1 MKKHIIHL
9 LSFTLLILTSQFAA
23 ADNNQ
28 QGNSGRQGP
37 PQEAFTACENKS
49 EGDTAQFKDRN
60 GELITG
66 TCEEKRGKM
75 VLIPDNMPSQQ
86 HGQQSGQNSQSNVKN
101 NNNSHSRQQG
111 APEEAFTVCI
121 GRVAGDKSSFETPD
135 GKMVT
140 GQCEEKDGKL
150 VLIPDNKNQ

>member
-9 LSFTLLILTSQFAA
+9 LSFTLLILTSQFVA

-28 QGNSGRQGP
+28 QGRSGRQGP

-49 EGDTAQFKDRN
+49 AGDSAQFEGRN
-60 GELITG
+60 GEAITG

-86 HGQQSGQNSQSNVKN
+86 GDQHAQQRGQNSPSNVEN
-101 NNNSHSRQQG
+101 NDNRQQG
-111 APEEAFTVCI
+111 APEEAFTVCVD
-121 GRVAGDKSSFETPD
+121 RVAGDTSSFETKD
-135 GKMVT
+135 GKMIT

>member
-9 LSFTLLILTSQFAA
+9 LSFTLLILTSRFAA

-49 EGDTAQFKDRN
+49 AGDSAQFEGRN
-60 GELITG
+60 GEAITG

-75 VLIPDNMPSQQ
+75 VLIPDNMPS
-86 HGQQSGQNSQSNVKN
+86 NSENSENSN
-101 NNNSHSRQQG
+101 SRQQG
-111 APEEAFTVCI
+111 APEEAFTVCVD
-121 GRVAGDKSSFETPD
+121 RVAGDTSSFETKD
-135 GKMVT
+135 GKMIT

>member
-49 EGDTAQFKDRN
+49 AGDSAQFEGRN
-60 GELITG
+60 GEAITG

-75 VLIPDNMPSQQ
+75 VLIPDNMPSNLE
-86 HGQQSGQNSQSNVKN
+86 NSENSN
-101 NNNSHSRQQG
+101 SRQQG
-111 APEEAFTVCI
+111 VPEEAFTVCVD
-121 GRVAGDKSSFETPD
+121 RVAGDTSSFETKD
-135 GKMVT
+135 GKMIT